1 MVKSSTVLKRIFADA
16 WRPALQGAAFM
27 AAVISVGFAAQTFFD
42 VDWYMAAQSVFL
54 FALFIWGLK
63 GWYDY
68 KKWQINFEQEKMMR
82 DLGKKDD

>member
-1 MVKSSTVLKRIFADA
+1 MVKHGTVLKRIFADA

-27 AAVISVGFAAQTFFD
+27 VAVIGVGFAAQTFFD
-42 VDWYMAAQSVFL
+42 IEWYMASQSVFF

-68 KKWQINFEQEKMMR
+68 KKWQIESEQEQMLR
-82 DLGKKDD
+82 DLGKKND